1 MYGSMA
7 MLPCP
12 PSPRKDPFPLNNPR
26 LFLSAIALVAALS
39 LSAAPDPTYTALRA
53 SRPDGRTVA
62 VTNFAFDRD
71 VYHLTLNGTLHLLAP
86 VDGKEVGAVFTG
98 DGIATLTPATPPERR
113 QLAINSGDDKLTV
126 LTEKFERA
134 VFFDAALVKQVAATA
149 TRGAPAPDATKAFDD
164 FSSVERRKLHDNVH
178 IRVLQELLDPVTQPL
193 FLAFI
198 RGRNYG
204 PAFLGVDP
212 RGYDVAFSTSLLDG
226 GEKTYLSN
234 LDDTKGG
241 LWYLAYMKSEL
252 DGGTATVLP
261 RPALA
266 DRYLIDTTIAP
277 NSEIS
282 GSTTIALTVR
292 NATRVL
298 PFALD
303 GKLRIDDV
311 SIAKAGDAP
320 QFTPAAFIQEK
331 PEEDDNSA
339 AVFATALQPKE
350 PYLVKV
356 TYHGIDKHVLES
368 AGDGNYTVRARDS
381 WYANVGRFSEPAM
394 FELTFHYP
402 QKNQLISIGSETEN
416 KVVGDQRVA
425 VWKSPRPMRVA
436 GFNYGRFK
444 KLSNDDKES
453 GMSVDVYTNTGEPD
467 IIRQINQ
474 ALSSGGD
481 VDENGFPSLNAT
493 QVHIDTASLAQSAF
507 ADAANMSR
515 VGNLYFGPLADK
527 RIAMTQQS
535 AWFSG
540 QSWPGLVYLPYV
552 AFISSTTRHM
562 MGMGLETKDFV
573 DAVGPHEMSHQW
585 WGHQVGWATYH
596 DQWLSEGF
604 AELSAML
611 VLQNTG
617 GAKAMNSLWEK
628 KRRSIIEKP
637 MGGRIPS
644 ADAGPIT
651 QGIRLATWQ
660 NGEAYQAIV
669 YNKGA
674 YILHMLRMAMFD
686 AKTPMH
692 DETFAAMMKDFAT
705 TYAGKNATT
714 DDFQHIVEKY
724 APPQL
729 KLTRDGKLDYFFRQW
744 VWGSAIPK
752 YTSDLKIEDA
762 GNGKYRLSGTI
773 TQSEVPDDF
782 AVTMPMYVQFDKGI
796 AKLGSV
802 VLVGNQTKPV
812 SAELALP
819 VKPQKM
825 LINAN
830 HDILAR

>member
-1 MYGSMA
+1 
-7 MLPCP
+7 
-12 PSPRKDPFPLNNPR
+12 LNNPR

-339 AVFATALQPKE
+339 VPRHRQTCARERRRWQLHRSRARQLVRERRPLQR
-350 PYLVKV
+350 
-356 TYHGIDKHVLES
+356 
-368 AGDGNYTVRARDS
+368 AGDVRADVPLS
-381 WYANVGRFSEPAM
+381 AEEPAD
-394 FELTFHYP
+394 L
-402 QKNQLISIGSETEN
+402 
-416 KVVGDQRVA
+416 DRQRDREQ
-425 VWKSPRPMRVA
+425 SGRRPA
-436 GFNYGRFK
+436 
-444 KLSNDDKES
+444 
-453 GMSVDVYTNTGEPD
+453 
-467 IIRQINQ
+467 
-474 ALSSGGD
+474 
-481 VDENGFPSLNAT
+481 
-493 QVHIDTASLAQSAF
+493 
-507 ADAANMSR
+507 
-515 VGNLYFGPLADK
+515 
-527 RIAMTQQS
+527 
-535 AWFSG
+535 
-540 QSWPGLVYLPYV
+540 
-552 AFISSTTRHM
+552 
-562 MGMGLETKDFV
+562 
-573 DAVGPHEMSHQW
+573 
-585 WGHQVGWATYH
+585 
-596 DQWLSEGF
+596 
-604 AELSAML
+604 
-611 VLQNTG
+611 
-617 GAKAMNSLWEK
+617 
-628 KRRSIIEKP
+628 RRSLEVAAP
-637 MGGRIPS
+637 
-644 ADAGPIT
+644 DARR
-651 QGIRLATWQ
+651 RLQ
-660 NGEAYQAIV
+660 LRPFQEA
-669 YNKGA
+669 
-674 YILHMLRMAMFD
+674 L
-686 AKTPMH
+686 
-692 DETFAAMMKDFAT
+692 E
-705 TYAGKNATT
+705 
-714 DDFQHIVEKY
+714 
-724 APPQL
+724 
-729 KLTRDGKLDYFFRQW
+729 
-744 VWGSAIPK
+744 
-752 YTSDLKIEDA
+752 
-762 GNGKYRLSGTI
+762 
-773 TQSEVPDDF
+773 
-782 AVTMPMYVQFDKGI
+782 
-796 AKLGSV
+796 
-802 VLVGNQTKPV
+802 
-812 SAELALP
+812 
-819 VKPQKM
+819 
-825 LINAN
+825 
-830 HDILAR
+830 